1 MVPPDTTKMSLW
13 SQTQA
18 LIKREFLQEQ
28 RQKYALFGVLL
39 YIVSTIFIGRFSF
52 KVINDIPV
60 WNALFWTILLFS
72 SVIGVARSFNQETRG
87 RLLYLYFMADP
98 RALLL
103 AKTLYNVALMLLLG
117 ISGFAFYSIL
127 IGNPV
132 QNLPLFLAVLGLG
145 CCGLAVTFTMIAAIA
160 SRAGNN
166 FTLMSI
172 LGFPVI
178 IPLLM
183 ITIKL
188 SKIAADGVYAPETW
202 TYFGILALMN
212 VLVFG
217 LAWILFPYL
226 WRD

>member
-1 MVPPDTTKMSLW
+1 MNLWQQTT
-13 SQTQA
+13 A

-52 KVINDIPV
+52 RVINDIPV

-87 RLLYLYFMADP
+87 RLLYLYFMTDP

-103 AKTLYNVALMLLLG
+103 AKTIYNIALMLVLG
-117 ISGFAFYSIL
+117 LAGYFFYAFL

-132 QNLPLFLAVLGLG
+132 QNIGLFLAVLALG
-145 CCGLAVTFTMIAAIA
+145 CLGLAVAFTMIAAIA

-183 ITIKL
+183 LTIKL
-188 SKIAADGVYAPETW
+188 SKIAADGVYAPNTW

-212 VLVFG
+212 VLVFA